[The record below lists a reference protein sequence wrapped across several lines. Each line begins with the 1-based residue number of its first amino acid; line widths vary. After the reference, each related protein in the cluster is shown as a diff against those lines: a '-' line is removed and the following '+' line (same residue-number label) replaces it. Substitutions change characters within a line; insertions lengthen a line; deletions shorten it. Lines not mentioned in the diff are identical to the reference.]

1 MHIPVLIEE
10 IEELFSNVAIK
21 VFFDGTLG
29 AGGHAK
35 RILETHGEIE
45 RYIGCDRDPQALE
58 IAAQVLAPWKKK
70 VQFVRGSFSEIDR
83 FLTEEKIGC
92 VDGALLDLGLSSMQL
107 DSPERGFSFQRSGRL
122 DMRMDPQIETTAEE
136 IVNRYSEKE
145 LSRIFRDFGEEPQW
159 RKAVKGI
166 IEARRRKPIHTTKEL
181 SDLLEKVVRRR
192 GKIHPATRV
201 FQALR
206 MEVNQ
211 ELALLQI
218 GLEEIARHL
227 SPKGRMG
234 VISFH
239 SLEDRIVKLTF
250 KDLAK
255 EADGNYRLVMK
266 KPLAASREEIRKNP
280 RSRSAKLRAI
290 EKVDI

>member
-1 MHIPVLIEE
+1 MHEPVLLEE
-10 IEELFSNVAIK
+10 IEEIFSHIAIK
-21 VFFDGTLG
+21 VFFDGTVG

-35 RILETHGEIE
+35 RVLEKHGEIE
-45 RYIGCDRDPQALE
+45 LYIGCDRDPTALE
-58 IAAQVLAPWKKK
+58 IAAKELAPWGKKLR
-70 VQFVRGSFSEIDR
+70 FVRGSFSEVEN
-83 FLTEEKIGC
+83 FLAKEKIGC
-92 VDGALLDLGLSSMQL
+92 IDGALLDLGVSSMQL
-107 DSPERGFSFQRSGRL
+107 DTPERGFSFQRSGRL
-122 DMRMDPQIETTAEE
+122 DMRMDPDIELTAEE

-181 SDLLEKVVRRR
+181 SELLEKVVRRR

-218 GLEEIARHL
+218 GLEEISRRL
-227 SPKGRMG
+227 CPKGRMG

-239 SLEDRIVKLTF
+239 SLEDRIVKFTF
-250 KDLAK
+250 RDLVK
-255 EADGNYRLVMK
+255 EHTHFQLVMK
-266 KPLAASREEIRKNP
+266 KPKSASREEVRKNP

-290 EKVDI
+290 ERVAV